1 MIVTREAIRFRRHGQ
16 LVEISGF
23 HPRTTL
29 LDYLRLDQ
37 RHFGTKEGCAEGDCG
52 ACTVALGRVH
62 DGRIRYEPVNACIL
76 LLGQIDGAELVT
88 VEDLA
93 TEGALH
99 PVQAAMV
106 AHHGSQCGFCTPGI
120 VMSLFAL
127 YHEAERPV
135 TRDAVND
142 ALAGNLCRCTGYRP
156 IVDAALLACA
166 DDPDDSFSERA
177 SEATAGLRNLNDSAD
192 VVVGDP
198 GVSSQAPR
206 AKNPLRLS

>member
-1 MIVTREAIRFRRHGQ
+1 MDR

-166 DDPDDSFSERA
+166 DDPTTLSRNELRKQPP
-177 SEATAGLRNLNDSAD
+177 GLRNLE
-192 VVVGDP
+192 
-198 GVSSQAPR
+198 R
-206 AKNPLRLS
+206 C

>member
-1 MIVTREAIRFRRHGQ
+1 M
-16 LVEISGF
+16 
-23 HPRTTL
+23 
-29 LDYLRLDQ
+29 
-37 RHFGTKEGCAEGDCG
+37 
-52 ACTVALGRVH
+52 
-62 DGRIRYEPVNACIL
+62 
-76 LLGQIDGAELVT
+76 
-88 VEDLA
+88 
-93 TEGALH
+93 H

-166 DDPDDSFSERA
+166 ERSRRFILA
-177 SEATAGLRNLNDSAD
+177 SELRKQPCGSQDIERFCATS
-192 VVVGDP
+192 VVGDAERFFA
-198 GVSSQAPR
+198 APR
-206 AKNPLRLS
+206 AKTRLRRSMPTHPDATLVGGATDVGLWVTKSMAELDKVIWLGRVAGLRADRGWRGRAQASAPW